1 MLLNFNWKEWWLIG
15 IAVLILGESGS
26 GKSASLRNFK
36 KEDVGILN
44 VASKPLPFRNT
55 NGLVTVNKATYSMIR
70 GAVTSPNRLSY
81 VIDDA
86 QYLMAFE
93 SFDKANI
100 TGYTK
105 FTEMAKNYEEMLRT
119 IQEDTSPDTIVYVM
133 QHIDTDEN
141 GKVKAKT
148 LGKMLDQQL
157 TIEGLFSIVLLAKAD
172 ERRHYFVT
180 QSDGTNPCKSPM
192 GMFDEVEID
201 NDLKMVDDAIREYY
215 GLKKAVAPTAKS
227 KSKGE

>member
-1 MLLNFNWKEWWLIG
+1 M
-15 IAVLILGESGS
+15 GESGS
-26 GKSASLRNFK
+26 GKSASMRNFK

-55 NGLVTVNKATYSMIR
+55 NGLVTVNKATYSMIK

-100 TGYTK
+100 TGFTK
-105 FTEMAKNYEEMLRT
+105 FTEMAKNYEEMLRV

-133 QHIDTDEN
+133 QHIETDEN

-192 GMFDEVEID
+192 GMFDDIEID
-201 NDLKMVDDAIREYY
+201 NDLKMVDDTIREYY
-215 GLKKAVAPTAKS
+215 GLKKATAPKKA
-227 KSKGE
+227 KGE

>member
-1 MLLNFNWKEWWLIG
+1 M
-15 IAVLILGESGS
+15 
-26 GKSASLRNFK
+26 RNFK

-100 TGYTK
+100 AGFTK
-105 FTEMAKNYEEMLRT
+105 FTEMAKNYEGMLRT

-133 QHIDTDEN
+133 QHIETDEN

-192 GMFDEVEID
+192 GMFDNIEID
-201 NDLKMVDDAIREYY
+201 NDLKMVDDTIREYY
-215 GLKKAVAPTAKS
+215 GMKKATTPKKA
-227 KSKGE
+227 KGE

>member
-1 MLLNFNWKEWWLIG
+1 MG
-15 IAVLILGESGS
+15 IAVLVLGESGS

-55 NGLVTVNKATYSMIR
+55 NGLVTVNKATYSMIK

-100 TGYTK
+100 TGYAK
-105 FTEMAKNYEEMLRT
+105 FTEMAKNYEEMLRV

-192 GMFDEVEID
+192 GMFDDIEID
-201 NDLKMVDDAIREYY
+201 NDLKMVDDTIREYY
-215 GLKKAVAPTAKS
+215 GLKKATAPKKA
-227 KSKGE
+227 KGE

>member
-1 MLLNFNWKEWWLIG
+1 M
-15 IAVLILGESGS
+15 GESGS

-55 NGLVTVNKATYSMIR
+55 NGLVTVNKATYSMIK

-133 QHIDTDEN
+133 QHIETDEN

-192 GMFDEVEID
+192 GMFEDVEID
-201 NDLKMVDDAIREYY
+201 NDLKMVDDTIREYY
-215 GLKKAVAPTAKS
+215 GLKKAVAPTVKS

>member
-1 MLLNFNWKEWWLIG
+1 M
-15 IAVLILGESGS
+15 LILGESGS

-36 KEDVGILN
+36 KEDVGIFN

-55 NGLVTVNKATYSMIR
+55 NGLITVNKATYNMIKS
-70 GAVTSPNRLSY
+70 AVVTPNRLSY
-81 VIDDA
+81 VVDDA

-93 SFDKANI
+93 SFEKANV

-105 FTEMAKNYEEMLRT
+105 FTEMAKNYEEMLRV

-133 QHIDTDEN
+133 QHIETDDN

-157 TIEGLFSIVLLAKAD
+157 TVEGLFSIVLLAKAD
-172 ERRHYFVT
+172 EKRHCFIT

-192 GMFDEVEID
+192 GMFDDIEID
-201 NDLKMVDDAIREYY
+201 NDLKMVDDTIREYY
-215 GLKKAVAPTAKS
+215 GLKKTVAPAEKKKTKS
-227 KSKGE
+227 E

>member
-1 MLLNFNWKEWWLIG
+1 MG
-15 IAVLILGESGS
+15 VAVLILGESGS
-26 GKSASLRNFK
+26 GKSASMRNFNS
-36 KEDVGILN
+36 EDVRVLN
-44 VASKPLPFRNT
+44 VASKPFPFRN
-55 NGLVTVNKATYSMIR
+55 VNKLKKADKATYAMIK
-70 GAVTSPNRLSY
+70 GAVSSGQSLSY

-93 SFDKANI
+93 SFEKANE

-105 FTEMAKNYEEMLRT
+105 FTLMAKNYEEMLRY
-119 IQEDTSPDTIVYVM
+119 IQEDTSPDTIVYIM

-157 TIEGLFSIVLLAKAD
+157 TIEGLFTIVLLAKAD
-172 ERRHYFVT
+172 EKRHYFVT

-192 GMFDEVEID
+192 EMFDNIEID
-201 NDLKMVDDAIREYY
+201 NDLKMVDDTIREYY
-215 GLKKAVAPTAKS
+215 GLKSQPKAKES
-227 KSKGE
+227 KK

>member
-1 MLLNFNWKEWWLIG
+1 MG

-26 GKSASLRNFK
+26 GKSASMRNFK

-55 NGLVTVNKATYSMIR
+55 NGLVTVNKATYSMIK

-100 TGYTK
+100 TGYAK
-105 FTEMAKNYEEMLRT
+105 FTEMAKNYEEMLRV

-133 QHIDTDEN
+133 QHIETDEN

-201 NDLKMVDDAIREYY
+201 NDLKMVDDTIREYY
-215 GLKKAVAPTAKS
+215 GLKKAVAPTANS

>member
-1 MLLNFNWKEWWLIG
+1 MG
-15 IAVLILGESGS
+15 IAVLVLGESGS
-26 GKSASLRNFK
+26 GKSASMRNFK

-55 NGLVTVNKATYSMIR
+55 NGLVTVNKATYSMIK

-81 VIDDA
+81 VVDDA

-93 SFDKANI
+93 SFDKANVP
-100 TGYTK
+100 GYGR
-105 FTEMAKNYEEMLRT
+105 FTELAKNYEEMLRT

-133 QHIDTDEN
+133 QHIETDEN
-141 GKVKAKT
+141 GKIKAKT

-192 GMFDEVEID
+192 GMFDDIEID
-201 NDLKMVDDAIREYY
+201 NDLKMVDDTIREYY
-215 GLKKAVAPTAKS
+215 GLKKATAPKKT
-227 KSKGE
+227 KGE

>member
-1 MLLNFNWKEWWLIG
+1 M
-15 IAVLILGESGS
+15 GESGS
-26 GKSASLRNFK
+26 GKSASMRNFNS
-36 KEDVGILN
+36 EDVRVLN
-44 VASKPLPFRNT
+44 VASKPFPFRN
-55 NGLVTVNKATYSMIR
+55 VNKLKKADKATYAMIK
-70 GAVTSPNRLSY
+70 GAVSSGQSLSY

-93 SFDKANI
+93 SFEKANE

-105 FTEMAKNYEEMLRT
+105 FTLMAKNYEEMLRY
-119 IQEDTSPDTIVYVM
+119 IQEDTSPDTIVYIM

-157 TIEGLFSIVLLAKAD
+157 TIEGLFTIVLLAKAD
-172 ERRHYFVT
+172 EKRHYFVT

-192 GMFDEVEID
+192 EMFDDIEID
-201 NDLKMVDDAIREYY
+201 NDLKMVDDTIREYY
-215 GLKKAVAPTAKS
+215 GLKSQPKAKES
-227 KSKGE
+227 KN

>member
-1 MLLNFNWKEWWLIG
+1 M
-15 IAVLILGESGS
+15 GESGS
-26 GKSASLRNFK
+26 GKSTSLRNFK

-55 NGLVTVNKATYSMIR
+55 NGLITVNKANYQAIKS
-70 GAVTSPNRLSY
+70 AVVTPNRLSY

-93 SFDKANI
+93 SFDKANV

-201 NDLKMVDDAIREYY
+201 NDLKMVDDTIREYY
-215 GLKKAVAPTAKS
+215 GLKKATAPKKA
-227 KSKGE
+227 KGE

>member
-1 MLLNFNWKEWWLIG
+1 MG
-15 IAVLILGESGS
+15 IAVLVLGESGS
-26 GKSASLRNFK
+26 GKTASLRNFK

-55 NGLVTVNKATYSMIR
+55 NGLITVNKANYQAIKS
-70 GAVTSPNRLSY
+70 AVVTPNRLSY

-105 FTEMAKNYEEMLRT
+105 FTEMAKNYEEMLRV

-192 GMFDEVEID
+192 GMFDDIEID
-201 NDLKMVDDAIREYY
+201 NDLKMVDDTIREYY
-215 GLKKAVAPTAKS
+215 GLKKAITPKKA
-227 KSKGE
+227 KGE

>member
-1 MLLNFNWKEWWLIG
+1 MG

-55 NGLVTVNKATYSMIR
+55 NGLVTVNKATYSMIK

-100 TGYTK
+100 AGYAK

-133 QHIDTDEN
+133 QHIDTDES

-192 GMFDEVEID
+192 GMFNDVEID
-201 NDLKMVDDAIREYY
+201 NDLKMVDDTIREYY
-215 GLKKAVAPTAKS
+215 GLKKAVAPTTKS
-227 KSKGE
+227 KPKGE

>member
-1 MLLNFNWKEWWLIG
+1 MG

-26 GKSASLRNFK
+26 GKSASMRNFK

-55 NGLVTVNKATYSMIR
+55 NGLVTVNKATYSMIK

-133 QHIDTDEN
+133 QHIDTDES

-192 GMFDEVEID
+192 GMFDDVEID
-201 NDLKMVDDAIREYY
+201 NDLKMVDDIIREYY
-215 GLKKAVAPTAKS
+215 GLKKATAPKKAN
-227 KSKGE
+227 GE

>member
-1 MLLNFNWKEWWLIG
+1 M
-15 IAVLILGESGS
+15 ILGESGS
-26 GKSASLRNFK
+26 GKSSSLRNFK

-55 NGLVTVNKATYSMIR
+55 NGLVTVDKATYSMIK

-100 TGYTK
+100 AGFTK
-105 FTEMAKNYEEMLRT
+105 FVEMAKNYEEMLRV

-133 QHIDTDEN
+133 QHIETDEN

-201 NDLKMVDDAIREYY
+201 NDLKMVDDIIREYY

>member
-1 MLLNFNWKEWWLIG
+1 M
-15 IAVLILGESGS
+15 GESGS

-55 NGLVTVNKATYSMIR
+55 NGLVTINKATYNMIK

-93 SFDKANI
+93 SFEKANI
-100 TGYTK
+100 TGYAK

-133 QHIDTDEN
+133 QHIETDED

-157 TIEGLFSIVLLAKAD
+157 TIEGLFSIVLLVKAD

-215 GLKKAVAPTAKS
+215 GLKKAVAPAAKNKS
-227 KSKGE
+227 KSE